1 MSNDCFSSLDRFKSI
16 EDLRKLKV
24 NELKTILKSFG
35 EPSGGKKE
43 DLVLRCFVLV
53 ERAKGDSNTCSS
65 GNSERNVTNDP
76 PLPNTTD
83 LTYEVII
90 REANGLI
97 WKKDLREL
105 PSVSF
110 VQLYD
115 YLVTKTSKYSQLD
128 ICTGGY
134 KKLRAFQFFKE
145 GHIKDLQL
153 CSNENFTIVK
163 AEVLASMKAEKY
175 KSVIVFDKTDNSI
188 VRAACKC
195 IAG

>member
-1 MSNDCFSSLDRFKSI
+1 MSNDCFSSLDQFKSI

-53 ERAKGDSNTCSS
+53 ERAKGDSNTSSS

-134 KKLRAFQFFKE
+134 KKLRAFQFLKKDISRLTTMQQREFYDCE
-145 GHIKDLQL
+145 GRGS
-153 CSNENFTIVK
+153 C
-163 AEVLASMKAEKY
+163 
-175 KSVIVFDKTDNSI
+175 FDESGKVQVSDSI
-188 VRAACKC
+188 RQDRQ
-195 IAG
+195 